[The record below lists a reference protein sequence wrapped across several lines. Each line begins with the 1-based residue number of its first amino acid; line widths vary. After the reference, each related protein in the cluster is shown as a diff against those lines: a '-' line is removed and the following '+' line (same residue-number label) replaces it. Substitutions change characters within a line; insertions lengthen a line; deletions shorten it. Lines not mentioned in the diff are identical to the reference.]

1 MPQLHIQNLDH
12 ELNTNILHIRSLSIF
27 NWKVIEHFFSI
38 KRLIQMTTMNENV
51 NWMNLARQF
60 HCEVLVYS
68 GVDFIVTHAR

>member
-1 MPQLHIQNLDH
+1 
-12 ELNTNILHIRSLSIF
+12 
-27 NWKVIEHFFSI
+27 
-38 KRLIQMTTMNENV
+38 MTTMNENV